1 LTELETDR
9 ELVEQVLG
17 GKQEAFNLL
26 VWRWERQ
33 LYNFL
38 LRFTG
43 DADLAKDICQE
54 AFLRS
59 YLRIKELREKER
71 FASWLFRIA
80 VNIYRSD
87 RRRPRLPMDESA
99 ELSTLGLPAGGFRPG
114 DREMQLTVRSLIM
127 RLEPEHREVVL
138 LKVFHGFHFD
148 EMAAILN
155 CPEST
160 VKSRLYKAFELLRV
174 GLERLSPGPTR

>member
-160 VKSRLYKAFELLRV
+160 VKSRL
-174 GLERLSPGPTR
+174 ERLSPGPTQ

>member
-1 LTELETDR
+1 LTEQETDK
-9 ELVEQVLG
+9 ELVDQVLA

-26 VWRWERQ
+26 VWRWQRQ

-43 DADLAKDICQE
+43 NADLAKDICQE

-87 RRRPRLPMDESA
+87 RRQPGLPMDDSS
-99 ELSTLGLPAGGFRPG
+99 ELSDLPLPDGEFRPG
-114 DREMQLTVRSLIM
+114 ARELQLAVRSLVM

-148 EMAAILN
+148 EMAVILN

-160 VKSRLYKAFELLRV
+160 VKSRLYKAFELLRA
-174 GLERLSPGPTR
+174 GLESLPPGSIQ

>member
-1 LTELETDR
+1 LTEPETDR

-43 DADLAKDICQE
+43 NADLAKDISQE

-87 RRRPRLPMDESA
+87 RRRPGLAMDESA
-99 ELSTLGLPAGGFRPG
+99 ELSTLGLPAGDFRSG

-148 EMAAILN
+148 EMAAILS

-160 VKSRLYKAFELLRV
+160 VKSRLYKAFELLRA
-174 GLERLSPGPTR
+174 GLEHLPPGPAQ